1 MFGFNK
7 NLFKFLGGG
16 AVLILL
22 GVLALY
28 APGYWQKYQ
37 VDKAIAELERPYR
50 EDVYGGKT
58 PEETFDMFLDALK
71 KGDIDLASKYFT
83 VRKQSEYKEKFEK
96 MRGDGILDEQ
106 IQEWERAKKEWTK
119 VVDEY
124 NNWKTHATVRYT
136 TIVERGFVKR
146 LPGGENNEG
155 IEVSFSPG
163 KYGNDIIFDL
173 NELTNVWK
181 IAQL

>member
-1 MFGFNK
+1 MINK
-7 NLFKFLGGG
+7 TVFKFLGGG

-22 GVLALY
+22 GAAALY

-71 KGDIDLASKYFT
+71 NGDIELASKYFA
-83 VRKQSEYKEKFEK
+83 VRKQTEYKEKFEK
-96 MRGDGILDEQ
+96 MRDDGILAGQ
-106 IQEWERAKKEWTK
+106 IQEWERARKEWIK

-124 NNWKTHATVRYT
+124 NDWKKRATVRYASFLEEK
-136 TIVERGFVKR
+136 IVDDR
-146 LPGGENNEG
+146 LGMPVIFEPGEYA
-155 IEVSFSPG
+155 S
-163 KYGNDIIFDL
+163 DIIFDL
-173 NELTNVWK
+173 NALTSIWK
-181 IAQL
+181 ITSL